1 MLKYCIR
8 RVLSMIFTLFLLA
21 TAIFFLLRFIPGS
34 PLTRERAMSPE
45 IEAMLAEKYNMN
57 APLYKQY
64 LDYLGDLVQL
74 DLGTSMQII
83 GMRVNDV
90 IKTAFPISA
99 KLGGIAI
106 LVVVL
111 VGIPLGVLAALKKN
125 KWPDYLISFISTMG
139 IAVPSF
145 VVGSFT
151 LYIFGER
158 LGWIP
163 AGGLSSWKSYIGPVI
178 ALAGFSM
185 AFVTR
190 LMRSSMLDVIGNDY
204 IRTARANGLSWGS
217 VVFKHALKNAL
228 IPVVTYL
235 GSTFAAIITG
245 SFVVEKIFAVPGMG
259 KYFVESINNRDYTVI
274 MGTTLFFATLYI
286 FMVFFVDIAY
296 VLIDPRIKLED

>member
-1 MLKYCIR
+1 
-8 RVLSMIFTLFLLA
+8 MIFTLFLLA